1 MSHDTP
7 KGMARHVWCLRAA
20 CIGHHHHSFRSY
32 PDRLAG
38 RGGWRVEVP
47 GPTRST
53 VGVGLAGQ
61 GAGADG
67 AGQPTRALA

>member
-1 MSHDTP
+1 MTRR
-7 KGMARHVWCLRAA
+7 KGWPGTYGVSELHASVIIRA
-20 CIGHHHHSFRSY
+20 C